1 MVSPKANN
9 KLKATFITIKKT
21 LLTRLSP
28 FVIIAFGDTIMKE
41 KEIIENRYN
50 TVSKANELIQKSRY
64 SLSTQ
69 QQKIILY
76 LISQIN
82 PYATEFKK
90 TTFKIKD
97 FCQVCGID
105 CGNGNNYITL
115 KEQIKKIADKSCW
128 IKLENGKETLLR
140 WIEKPYIDE
149 NNGTIEIVFDKD
161 MKPYL
166 LQLKERFTQYELCF
180 PLLFKSKYT
189 IRLFELLESYHF
201 HKLEQMY
208 IEFSVEELKRLLDC
222 ENYKQFKD
230 FNTRVLKPAVNELNE
245 KSMYN
250 IDFDCLKDG
259 RKIVKIRFNKVI
271 KNTLE
276 QLKTRSE
283 SKF

>member
-1 MVSPKANN
+1 MEEN
-9 KLKATFITIKKT
+9 K
-21 LLTRLSP
+21 
-28 FVIIAFGDTIMKE
+28 
-41 KEIIENRYN
+41 IENNRYN

-90 TTFKIKD
+90 SKFKIQD
-97 FCQVCGID
+97 FCKVCGID

-128 IKLENGKETLLR
+128 IKLDNGKETLLR

-166 LQLKERFTQYELCF
+166 LQLREHFTQYELCF
-180 PLLFKSKYT
+180 TLLFKSKYS

-201 HKLEQMY
+201 HKLEKLY
-208 IEFSVEELKRLLDC
+208 IEFDVEELKQRLDC
-222 ENYKQFKD
+222 ENYTQFKD
-230 FNTRVLKPAVNELNE
+230 FNTRVLKPALNE
-245 KSMYN
+245 INKHTMYN
-250 IDFDCLKDG
+250 IDYSFIKAG
-259 RKIVKIRFNKVI
+259 RKIIKIRFNKVV
-271 KNTLE
+271 KDFNKRLE
-276 QLKTRSE
+276 TFE
-283 SKF
+283 NNKF